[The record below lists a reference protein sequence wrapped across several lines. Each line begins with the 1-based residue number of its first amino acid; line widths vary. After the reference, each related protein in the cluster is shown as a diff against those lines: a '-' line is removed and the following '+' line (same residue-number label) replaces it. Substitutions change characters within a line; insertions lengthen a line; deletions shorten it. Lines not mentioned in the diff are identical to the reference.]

1 MKIRIGVSIDEGIL
15 NRFRKSMNDNSL
27 SLSPVIEAL
36 VELYLDKLEAEIDK
50 PNQVVSDQDSIED
63 LR

>member
-1 MKIRIGVSIDEGIL
+1 MKIRIGVSIEETTL
-15 NRFRKSMNDNSL
+15 NRFRRSMNEHGL

-36 VELYLDKLEAEIDK
+36 VELYLDKLEAGIDNT
-50 PNQVVSDQDSIED
+50 NQITSDQNSIED